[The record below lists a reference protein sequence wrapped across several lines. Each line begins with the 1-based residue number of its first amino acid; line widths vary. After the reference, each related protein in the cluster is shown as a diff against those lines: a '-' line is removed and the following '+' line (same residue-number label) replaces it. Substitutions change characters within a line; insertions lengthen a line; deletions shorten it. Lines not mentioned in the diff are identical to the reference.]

1 MPKGTNA
8 DYKKVDYKKMEN
20 PLKVEPVQS
29 RLSHDPIG
37 HRILYFPSIGS
48 TMDVARQEAEG
59 GAPEGTV
66 VVAEEQTTG
75 RGRFGRSWVSAVGQ
89 NLSFSV
95 LLYPSRGACAGLS
108 IAVPVAV
115 IRAIHQETGLS
126 PTLQWPNDV
135 FLAGKKVCG
144 ILIETALQDDEVRY
158 AIVGV
163 GINVNF
169 APHAQPE
176 IVAGATSLAQELGHP
191 VSREALFEAVLKN
204 LGAIYQQL
212 GGWAEVWEQWRS
224 SLETLG
230 REIRVRWGEQVE
242 EGLAEA
248 VDAEGNLLLRR
259 PDGTLIVLPGGEVTL
274 RV

>member
-1 MPKGTNA
+1 M
-8 DYKKVDYKKMEN
+8 N
-20 PLKVEPVQS
+20 PLAVEPIQAS
-29 RLSHDPIG
+29 LSNEPIG
-37 HRILYFPSIGS
+37 RRILYFPSIGS
-48 TMDVARQEAEG
+48 TMDVAREEAEG

-75 RGRFGRSWVSAVGQ
+75 RGRFGRHWVSVVGQ
-89 NLSFSV
+89 DLSFSA
-95 LLYPSRGACAGLS
+95 LFYPSRAACASLS

-135 FLAGKKVCG
+135 LLAGKKVCG
-144 ILIETALQDDEVRY
+144 ILIETALQDDDVRY

-169 APHAQPE
+169 DPRAYPE
-176 IVAGATSLAQELGHP
+176 IVSTATSLAQELGHQ
-191 VSREALFEAVLKN
+191 VSREGLFQAVLKS
-204 LGAIYQQL
+204 LGVIYQHL
-212 GGWAEVWEQWRS
+212 SGWTEIWEEWQS

-230 REIRVRWGEQVE
+230 REIQVRWGEQVE

-248 VDAEGNLLLRR
+248 VDTEGNLLLRR
-259 PDGTLIVLPGGEVTL
+259 PDGTLIALPGGEVTL